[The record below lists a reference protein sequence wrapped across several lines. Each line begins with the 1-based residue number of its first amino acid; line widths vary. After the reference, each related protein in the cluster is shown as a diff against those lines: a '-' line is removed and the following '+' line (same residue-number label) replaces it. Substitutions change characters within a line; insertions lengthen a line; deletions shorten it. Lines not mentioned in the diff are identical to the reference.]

1 MKGFFALSG
10 GESELKGAPEIV
22 KLLPLGHVST
32 KKGDF
37 EVDEESF
44 KAMKAQMQQHGVDI
58 VIDYE
63 HQTLKDIQAPA
74 GGWIKE
80 LVLQDGAIA
89 AKVEWTDTARQYL
102 KNKEYRSLS
111 PVVLVGRDNRATM
124 LHSAALTNTPAI
136 DGMFPIINSLGLED
150 YGDSDNKEGGNN
162 TMNELLKKIA
172 ALLGLG
178 EEATEEEVMQKLG
191 EALNEAKQLKDA
203 AGQKQPP
210 EEEGKVV
217 ANKVVCG
224 LLGLEAGAK
233 TDDVAAAIMA
243 LKQPK
248 GFVPETE
255 LRALKEKI
263 ERKEADD
270 AVLVALKAGKI
281 AAAQKEWATEYA
293 LKDPDGFKAFVEK
306 APQVVPMGELGVE
319 PDGRKAPQQT
329 SEETLKICKMLGV
342 SEEDLKKY
350 GFGKDDK

>member
-80 LVLQDGAIA
+80 LMLQDEAIA

-102 KNKEYRSLS
+102 KNKEYRYLS
-111 PVVLVGRDNRATM
+111 PVVLVNKDNRATM

-136 DGMFPIINSLGLED
+136 DGMFPIINSVGLED
-150 YGDSDNKEGGNN
+150 YEDDNKEGGNKK
-162 TMNELLKKIA
+162 MNELLKKIA

-191 EALNEAKQLKDA
+191 EALNEAKRLKEA
-203 AGQKQPP
+203 ASQKQS

-281 AAAQKEWATEYA
+281 AAAQKDWATEYA

-306 APQVVPMGELGVE
+306 APQVVPMGEIGVE
-319 PDGRKAPQQT
+319 PDGGKAPQQT
-329 SEETLKICKMLGV
+329 SEETLKICKILGV
-342 SEEDLKKY
+342 SEEDIKKY
-350 GFGKDDK
+350 FGKDDK

>member
-10 GESELKGAPEIV
+10 GDAELKGAPEIV

-44 KAMKAQMQQHGVDI
+44 RAMKAQMQQHGVDI

-89 AKVEWTDTARQYL
+89 AKVEWTDAARQYL
-102 KNKEYRSLS
+102 ERKEYRYLS
-111 PVVLVGRDNRATM
+111 PVVLVNKDNRATM

-136 DGMFPIINSLGLED
+136 DGMFPIINSVGLED
-150 YGDSDNKEGGNN
+150 YEDGDNKEGGNN
-162 TMNELLKKIA
+162 SMNELLKKIA

-178 EEATEEEVMQKLG
+178 EDATEEEVMQKLG
-191 EALNEAKQLKDA
+191 SALNEAKQLKEK
-203 AGQKQPP
+203 AGQQPT

-233 TDDVAAAIMA
+233 TEDVTAAIMA

-255 LRALKEKI
+255 FRSLKEKI

-293 LKDPDGFKAFVEK
+293 LKDPDGFKAFVAK
-306 APQVVPMGELGVE
+306 APQVVPMGEISTE
-319 PDGRKAPQQT
+319 PDGGRAPQQ
-329 SEETLKICKMLGV
+329 SDEATLKVCKMLGV

-350 GFGKDDK
+350 GFGKDDE

>member
-1 MKGFFALSG
+1 
-10 GESELKGAPEIV
+10 
-22 KLLPLGHVST
+22 
-32 KKGDF
+32 
-37 EVDEESF
+37 
-44 KAMKAQMQQHGVDI
+44 
-58 VIDYE
+58 
-63 HQTLKDIQAPA
+63 
-74 GGWIKE
+74 
-80 LVLQDGAIA
+80 
-89 AKVEWTDTARQYL
+89 
-102 KNKEYRSLS
+102 
-111 PVVLVGRDNRATM
+111 
-124 LHSAALTNTPAI
+124 
-136 DGMFPIINSLGLED
+136 
-150 YGDSDNKEGGNN
+150 
-162 TMNELLKKIA
+162 MNELLKKIA

-191 EALNEAKQLKDA
+191 EALNEAKRLKEA
-203 AGQKQPP
+203 ASQKQS

-281 AAAQKEWATEYA
+281 AAAQKDWATEYA

-306 APQVVPMGELGVE
+306 APQVVPMGEIGVE
-319 PDGRKAPQQT
+319 PDGGKAPQQT
-329 SEETLKICKMLGV
+329 SEETLKICKILGV
-342 SEEDLKKY
+342 SEEDIKKY
-350 GFGKDDK
+350 FGKDDK

>member
-102 KNKEYRSLS
+102 KNKEYRYLS
-111 PVVLVGRDNRATM
+111 PVVLVGKDNRATM

-178 EEATEEEVMQKLG
+178 EEATEEEVMQKIG
-191 EALNEAKQLKDA
+191 EALNEAKQRGDA

-210 EEEGKVV
+210 EEEGKIV

-243 LKQPK
+243 LKHPK

-293 LKDPDGFKAFVEK
+293 LKDPNGFKAFVE
-306 APQVVPMGELGVE
+306 
-319 PDGRKAPQQT
+319 KAPQQT

>member
-1 MKGFFALSG
+1 
-10 GESELKGAPEIV
+10 
-22 KLLPLGHVST
+22 
-32 KKGDF
+32 
-37 EVDEESF
+37 
-44 KAMKAQMQQHGVDI
+44 
-58 VIDYE
+58 
-63 HQTLKDIQAPA
+63 
-74 GGWIKE
+74 
-80 LVLQDGAIA
+80 
-89 AKVEWTDTARQYL
+89 
-102 KNKEYRSLS
+102 
-111 PVVLVGRDNRATM
+111 
-124 LHSAALTNTPAI
+124 
-136 DGMFPIINSLGLED
+136 
-150 YGDSDNKEGGNN
+150 
-162 TMNELLKKIA
+162 MNELLKKIA

-178 EEATEEEVMQKLG
+178 EDATEEEVMQKLG
-191 EALNEAKQLKDA
+191 EALNEAKQPGDA
-203 AGQKQPP
+203 AGQKQSP

-306 APQVVPMGELGVE
+306 APQVVPMGELDVE